1 LNANIW
7 SHKNKTFIYFK
18 KMNNRQLNREFSQV
32 MNDRNRFKKSGF
44 TDSEDEDEETT
55 NKCKPKM
62 NYNQ

>member
-1 LNANIW
+1 
-7 SHKNKTFIYFK
+7 
-18 KMNNRQLNREFSQV
+18 MNNRQLNKEFSQV

-62 NYNQ
+62 NYNS